1 MIPSQVSVYWVPFI
15 LGAYGARTTF
25 PIGIC
30 TRICARMSAFLLVR
44 GVRTNFLENS
54 RFHLV
59 KRLFFEMKSDVL
71 KATIWDS

>member
-30 TRICARMSAFLLVR
+30 TRICARMSCLLLALRVRFGFARNARFLLV
-44 GVRTNFLENS
+44 
-54 RFHLV
+54 
-59 KRLFFEMKSDVL
+59 K
-71 KATIWDS
+71 